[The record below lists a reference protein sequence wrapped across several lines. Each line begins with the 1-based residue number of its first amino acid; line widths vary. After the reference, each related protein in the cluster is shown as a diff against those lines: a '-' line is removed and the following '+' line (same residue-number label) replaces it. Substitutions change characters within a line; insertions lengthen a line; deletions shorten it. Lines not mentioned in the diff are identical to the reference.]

1 MYCGAPQVRSRVA
14 LAARGRRLE
23 PEIDVSGCGLLQFGI
38 FKVYQVISRFQSL
51 PEAMDQVDDSKKV
64 GNCEVLKASR
74 CPFTDHQAQHQT
86 QIETGDVDEEPLE
99 NVLTTSEVH
108 TSHSTGFVAVGE
120 WPFQHQPSPPQ

>member
-1 MYCGAPQVRSRVA
+1 MSANADCCDLAFSGFIKSSLASKACQKQWIRS
-14 LAARGRRLE
+14 
-23 PEIDVSGCGLLQFGI
+23 
-38 FKVYQVISRFQSL
+38 
-51 PEAMDQVDDSKKV
+51 DDGKKV

-74 CPFTDHQAQHQT
+74 YAFTDHQAQHQT

-108 TSHSTGFVAVGE
+108 TSHSTCFVAVGE